1 MVFATWLIVGIFVD
15 GWAHN
20 NDKPETFFT
29 PWHALFYTGFL
40 ATAVWMTWTVQRRR
54 AAGATGLAAVPVGYG
69 LGLAGVAV
77 FAAGGVFDLTW
88 HQIFGIE
95 VDLEALLS
103 PSHLVLFCGALLVV
117 TSPLRSAWHDPSSR
131 APGFRQFLPAL
142 LSTTLCT
149 AMVAFI
155 FMVLSPFLSGAVTEG
170 PYRFAAFAL
179 GDADLAYWF
188 VEEVQLEGYAA
199 ILVTTL
205 ILLAPAL
212 LLMRRWTL
220 PFGTFTFLFGAVGLL
235 SAGIESFDWG
245 PGFMA
250 APLAGLVGDVLY
262 RRMRPSPERPWPM
275 RAWAAVVPAV
285 LWLAY
290 FALQA
295 AFESVGWSVELWSG
309 VIVMS
314 AAGRVRPR
322 SVRGAPAGAG
332 ARTGGARTRVC
343 AEVGGSRTWPSTSSP
358 SRAPTGRGSST
369 AWPRASWRW
378 TPTSWRT
385 PSSAI
390 SRPGCSA

>member
-1 MVFATWLIVGIFVD
+1 MEATPSVAAVADATKVVRPRASRSEDLLTVAFAAWLIVGIFVD

-29 PWHALFYTGFL
+29 PWHAMFYSGFL
-40 ATAVWMTWTVQRRR
+40 ATAAWMTWTVQRRR

-77 FAAGGVFDLTW
+77 FATGGVFDLVW

-103 PSHLVLFCGALLVV
+103 PSHLVLFCGAVLVV
-117 TSPLRSAWHDPSSR
+117 TSPLRSAWHDPSSQ
-131 APGFRQFLPAL
+131 APGFREFLPAL

-170 PYRFAAFAL
+170 PYHFAAFAI
-179 GDADLAYWF
+179 GDPDLASWF

-199 ILVTTL
+199 ILLTTL

-212 LLMRRWTL
+212 VLMRRWTL
-220 PFGTFTFLFGAVGLL
+220 PFGTFTFLFGAVGTL

-245 PGFMA
+245 PAFL
-250 APLAGLVGDVLY
+250 APAVAGLVGDLLY
-262 RRMRPSPERPWPM
+262 RRMGPSPERPWSM
-275 RAWAAVVPAV
+275 RAWAAVVPAA

-290 FALQA
+290 FGLQA
-295 AFESVGWSVELWSG
+295 TFESVGWSVELWSG
-309 VIVMS
+309 VVGMS
-314 AAGRVRPR
+314 AAAGFALALCVAPPPLPVAEPVPV
-322 SVRGAPAGAG
+322 SGA
-332 ARTGGARTRVC
+332 
-343 AEVGGSRTWPSTSSP
+343 EQD
-358 SRAPTGRGSST
+358 
-369 AWPRASWRW
+369 
-378 TPTSWRT
+378 
-385 PSSAI
+385 
-390 SRPGCSA
+390 